1 MTPIAG
7 LTTVRSDAGALPLVL
22 LHGMPLDSRMWTA
35 AAQLVA
41 GPAAVHLVDLPG
53 TPRYVADL
61 PAPSLEASADEV
73 ARLLSDAG
81 VDRAVVVGL
90 SMGGY
95 VALAMAERHPDL
107 LAGLGLVDTKAVA
120 DTPEAAAKRLVTADE
135 LESSRSLD
143 AVLPVDGLLGET
155 TRTARPQV
163 LEQVLD
169 WVHDQVPSGLA
180 WSQRAMAGRPD
191 RTEVL
196 RTFSGPVT
204 VVVGDEDTVSPVEQA
219 RAMAA
224 VGDAALVV
232 VPRVGHLSA
241 VEDPAAVATALGELV
256 ARAQR
261 G

>member
-1 MTPIAG
+1 M
-7 LTTVRSDAGALPLVL
+7 R
-22 LHGMPLDSRMWTA
+22 
-35 AAQLVA
+35 
-41 GPAAVHLVDLPG
+41 
-53 TPRYVADL
+53 
-61 PAPSLEASADEV
+61 
-73 ARLLSDAG
+73 
-81 VDRAVVVGL
+81 
-90 SMGGY
+90 
-95 VALAMAERHPDL
+95 
-107 LAGLGLVDTKAVA
+107 
-120 DTPEAAAKRLVTADE
+120 
-135 LESSRSLD
+135 
-143 AVLPVDGLLGET
+143 
-155 TRTARPQV
+155 
-163 LEQVLD
+163 
-169 WVHDQVPSGLA
+169 DQVPNGLA
-180 WSQRAMAGRPD
+180 WSQRAMAARPD